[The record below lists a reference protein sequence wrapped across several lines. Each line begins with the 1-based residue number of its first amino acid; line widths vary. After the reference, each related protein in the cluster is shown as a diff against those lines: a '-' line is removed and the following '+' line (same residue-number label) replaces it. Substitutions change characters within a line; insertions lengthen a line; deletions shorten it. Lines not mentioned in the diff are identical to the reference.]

1 MFQRN
6 QCIVRRVHPNGILY
20 IIIRHQVQIVHLI
33 DVSGLGILIVHL
45 CTGDFCVQHTRQIL
59 DCIVCLFHTA
69 LCRTVRILINIG
81 IGIGVNGGKDCRK
94 LVGGYLLRI
103 AVGSLSKGRRG
114 IGVPLVIG
122 EIVRCPVDINAV
134 IQECTGVLGMIRRQ
148 VFPVTQH
155 SSAVISVC
163 LFRLEVQLE
172 AVDICLD
179 IGFLISRIGI
189 GSENAGICLI
199 QLPQN
204 LFHINGIDFLALY
217 GFRCADMHHIDA
229 VCHAVYAGAFYH
241 VHRNVRAAH
250 LECQICHAEPVVVQK
265 EFRQVDMLQPVA
277 AVHGV
282 GGSRTVNTC
291 SRLLPGRILL
301 VLIEQLHAEQ
311 AAVRC
316 VVVALAVIIVQL
328 FRYAAILRLQ
338 LIPCPKIDQ
347 VAHDYRIVRLLVDF
361 LVRFIICGNTGLSS
375 VLSVHV
381 IVCLVDRIRLALH
394 QNIPCIGIVIICLFL
409 VGQFRRII
417 PCTRNIIH
425 GHAVVCHKSI
435 FAQNHNIFSAVLF
448 YGIGRFDLRL
458 VCSGVRIVCV
468 SLGAA
473 ACIVPVIC
481 VVLLFRCVLEINV
494 PVIGFAVHLFQFRH
508 RNRNGLCRSDNVI
521 VRVLRIYGEHNVVV
535 ISEILIDLFLDLKS
549 GSQKA
554 LVFVVIIR
562 PDLRQAVRQHNLIRE
577 GKLIH
582 PVVLIGTE
590 VRAVHCPMVN
600 IVIRCIV
607 THTAPSRVDVR
618 CRNGAFFGVAL
629 PIKTDRETVVLSEFC
644 IAVFRCS
651 GSFADTLLHIVLI
664 VDDMH
669 TCAGLQMLCGIVE
682 YLIGPIVST
691 TIIIIVTG
699 PGIILVCEGPIRLF
713 LVRTGVC
720 PHLTSAIGGF
730 AHSHISMCCS
740 NRLIHAVETSG
751 NFKHSLCGRIRLVI
765 PDAIVRRLCRF
776 AVIVD
781 SLIAVDVNGHN
792 DLCHRIFRILSVIAL
807 RLLIIVGIVRG
818 EHVRIAAQQIQPC
831 KASVCIALVGFIENF
846 LSGTGTLGAVCIDR
860 CNRLNIVLGTRVNF
874 QIVRIECVR
883 RQV

>member
-20 IIIRHQVQIVHLI
+20 IIIRHQVQIVYLI

-45 CTGDFCVQHTRQIL
+45 CASDFRIQHTRQIL
-59 DCIVCLFHTA
+59 DCIVCLFLAA
-69 LCRTVRILINIG
+69 LCRTVLILINIG

-103 AVGSLSKGRRG
+103 AVGILSKGRRG
-114 IGVPLVIG
+114 IGVPLVNG

-155 SSAVISVC
+155 STAVISVC

-204 LFHINGIDFLALY
+204 LFHINGIDILALY

-417 PCTRNIIH
+417 PCTRNIVH

-473 ACIVPVIC
+473 ACIVTVIC

-508 RNRNGLCRSDNVI
+508 RNRNGLCCSDNVI
-521 VRVLRIYGEHNVVV
+521 VRVLRIYGEHNAVV

-562 PDLRQAVRQHNLIRE
+562 ADLRQAVRQHNLVRE
-577 GKLIH
+577 GQLIH
-582 PVVLIGTE
+582 PVILIGTE

-600 IVIRCIV
+600 IVIRCKA
-607 THTAPSRVDVR
+607 TYTAPSRVDVR

-651 GSFADTLLHIVLI
+651 GGFTDTLLHIVLI

-669 TCAGLQMLCGIVE
+669 TCAGLQMLCSIVE
-682 YLIGPIVST
+682 YLIGPIVPA
-691 TIIIIVTG
+691 IIVMVIG
-699 PGIILVCEGPIRLF
+699 PSIILICERPFRLF
-713 LVRTGVC
+713 LFCTGIC
-720 PHLTSAIGGF
+720 THHTSAVSGV
-730 AHSHISMCCS
+730 AHGHICVCCG
-740 NRLIHAVETSG
+740 NRLVHAVETSS
-751 NFKHSLCGRIRLVI
+751 NFKHSLCGGIRLVI
-765 PDAIVRRLCRF
+765 PDAIVR
-776 AVIVD
+776 
-781 SLIAVDVNGHN
+781 
-792 DLCHRIFRILSVIAL
+792 
-807 RLLIIVGIVRG
+807 
-818 EHVRIAAQQIQPC
+818 
-831 KASVCIALVGFIENF
+831 
-846 LSGTGTLGAVCIDR
+846 
-860 CNRLNIVLGTRVNF
+860 
-874 QIVRIECVR
+874 
-883 RQV
+883 